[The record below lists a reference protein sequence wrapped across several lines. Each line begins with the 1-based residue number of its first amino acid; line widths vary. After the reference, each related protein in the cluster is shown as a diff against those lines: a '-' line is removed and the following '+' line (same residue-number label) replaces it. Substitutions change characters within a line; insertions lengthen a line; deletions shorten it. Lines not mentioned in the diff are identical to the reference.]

1 MRTTSAF
8 GVGLVCAGFV
18 FLLLAVNGE
27 PRNNAYL
34 ALGVVF
40 VAVGAAT
47 LRRARRAREEHHT
60 RS

>member
-1 MRTTSAF
+1 MRSTSAF

-18 FLLLAVNGE
+18 FLLLAFNGA

-40 VAVGAAT
+40 VALGAAR
-47 LRRARRAREEHHT
+47 LRRARR
-60 RS
+60 

>member
-1 MRTTSAF
+1 MRSTSGF
-8 GVGLVCAGFV
+8 GAALVCVGFV
-18 FLLLAVNGE
+18 FLLIAFNGE

-40 VAVGAAT
+40 VALGAAR
-47 LRRARRAREEHHT
+47 LRRARRVRDEDHP

>member
-1 MRTTSAF
+1 VRSTSAA
-8 GVGLVCAGFV
+8 GALLVCVGFV
-18 FLLLAVNGE
+18 FLLVAFNGA

-40 VAVGAAT
+40 VALGAAR
-47 LRRARRAREEHHT
+47 LRRARRSHPGDHT

>member
-1 MRTTSAF
+1 MRSTSAA
-8 GVGLVCAGFV
+8 GILLVCAGFV
-18 FLLLAVNGE
+18 FLLIAFNGV

-40 VAVGAAT
+40 VMIGAAR
-47 LRRARRAREEHHT
+47 LRRARRTRPDDHT